1 MTAKEIRSPAS
12 SVTQKKGCG
21 GTSLGTAADELE
33 ANNAPIA
40 PGASADGPRLGPV
53 GWLRWL
59 WRSLTSMRTALVLL
73 LLLALAAVPGSLV
86 PQQERQPAQA
96 ADFRRNNPDLS
107 NVLDTLGVFNVFAT
121 PWFAAVYLLL
131 FVSLAGCIVPRCGQY
146 LRALRAHPPTAPRV
160 LSRLPEHTYWIAPAA
175 DADDA
180 LRAAVD
186 VLRGRRFRVAAGPG
200 GDGWVAAE
208 KGYLREAGNLV
219 FHLAL
224 FGMLVA
230 LAIGNLFGTTGQKL
244 ILQGD
249 GFTNTSTQ
257 YDDFTPGT
265 LATGDDLEPFSFR
278 LKSFHAAYQPTGPQR
293 GTASAFEARISYT
306 AAEGATPR
314 DARVRVNEPLEVNG
328 TKVFLVSHGY
338 APVVTVRDG
347 KGDVAWKGPVAFLPQ
362 DNNLRSVGVVKA
374 PDAVDAKGRPD
385 QLGFTGLFLPTVQL
399 DANGWV
405 STFPAPDDPVLVL
418 TAYHGD
424 LGMNS
429 GIPQNVYQLDTER
442 ATQFRNADG
451 TPYAKA
457 LRPGDRMTLPDGAG
471 SLSFDGIRQWAG
483 FQVARDPSNGT
494 ALWSSVAMGA
504 GLCASLFVRRRR
516 VWVRVRPHTGTD
528 TSSGIEIEVAGLERG
543 SSDRLGEE
551 VGEIAAELRVRTLA
565 ACHDTSNSRTQERP

>member
-1 MTAKEIRSPAS
+1 MTAKRIRSSAS
-12 SVTQKKGCG
+12 AVTQEEGRG
-21 GTSLGTAADELE
+21 ESSLGSAPDELRADE
-33 ANNAPIA
+33 APTA
-40 PGASADGPRLGPV
+40 QGASVGGPRLGPV

-86 PQQERQPAQA
+86 PQQDRQPAQA

-107 NVLDTLGVFNVFAT
+107 NVLDTLGVFDVFAT

-131 FVSLAGCIVPRCGQY
+131 FVSLAGCLVPRCRQY
-146 LRALRAHPPTAPRV
+146 LRTLRAHPPAAPRV
-160 LSRLPEHTYWIAPAA
+160 LSRLPGHVHWIAPAA
-175 DADDA
+175 TADEA
-180 LRAAVD
+180 LRAAAD

-224 FGMLVA
+224 FGMLIA
-230 LAIGNLFGTTGQKL
+230 SAIGSLFSTTGQKL
-244 ILQGD
+244 ILQGG

-278 LKSFHAAYQPTGPQR
+278 FKSFHAAYQPTGPHR

-374 PDAVDAKGRPD
+374 PDAVDAQGRPD

-457 LRPGDRMTLPDGAG
+457 LRPGDKMTLPDGAG
-471 SLSFDGIRQWAG
+471 SLSFDGIQQWAG
-483 FQVARDPSNGT
+483 FQIARDPSNGT

-516 VWVRVRPHTGTD
+516 VWVRVRPRTGTD
-528 TSSGIEIEVAGLERG
+528 TGSGVEIEVAGLEPG

-551 VGEIAAELRVRTLA
+551 VGEIAAELRVRTLEL
-565 ACHDTSNSRTQERP
+565 CHDTSDYRPEERL